1 MNLDSLYD
9 KFFATYPIYQ
19 RFRPIKSFRDLHD
32 WLWKPESISKMLD
45 AIKFQRPAIEG
56 VVLEIEELF
65 GGRSDLTFNDDFT
78 KKATGMLIKY
88 VLEHFGYI
96 SSKQK
101 DISRGKG
108 ARWFTSGMHYEFN
121 PSKEVFRLVMTLNI
135 VNVSEEKVKYG

>member
-1 MNLDSLYD
+1 VNLNDLYD

-19 RFRPIKSFRDLHD
+19 RFRPIKSFQELHD
-32 WLWKPESISKMLD
+32 WLWKPETISKMLD
-45 AIKFQRPAIEG
+45 AVKFQRPAIEG

-65 GGRSDLTFNDDFT
+65 GDRSDLTFNDDFT

-101 DISRGKG
+101 DISQGKG
-108 ARWFTSGMHYEFN
+108 ARWFTSGMHYEFD
-121 PSKEVFRLVMTLNI
+121 PSKEVFRLVTTLEI
-135 VNVSEEKVKYG
+135 YQVSEAKGK